1 MLYTCSYQAAINVL
15 ICGNAN
21 VAKNCNTFFYYL
33 WFALF
38 LVLLST
44 SEMSKDPPLCFVPGE
59 DIHTSLYGAAIDVN
73 IRLDRNSLTVEK
85 TYLTLSNHR
94 SVVIHNRSEIIAH
107 FQWKAFVTQEEED
120 QQKLRF
126 VWKIHFSKIH
136 CPRVKLSYGLKGYWF
151 FWMV

>member
-44 SEMSKDPPLCFVPGE
+44 SEMSKDPPFAL
-59 DIHTSLYGAAIDVN
+59 
-73 IRLDRNSLTVEK
+73 
-85 TYLTLSNHR
+85 
-94 SVVIHNRSEIIAH
+94 
-107 FQWKAFVTQEEED
+107 FQVKIFTQAFMEQ
-120 QQKLRF
+120 L
-126 VWKIHFSKIH
+126 
-136 CPRVKLSYGLKGYWF
+136 
-151 FWMV
+151 